1 MCAVKTALIG
11 ECSAMQE
18 WSLLVAPAVL
28 GTISIFVV
36 VLARVESWL
45 FEWGRVAGG
54 ERIISRLETL
64 SIHV

>member
-45 FEWGRVAGG
+45 FE
-54 ERIISRLETL
+54 
-64 SIHV
+64 